1 VTIPNFFII
10 GAARCATESL
20 YAYLKQHPQIYMS
33 PTKETN
39 YFVFYGK
46 AIDYCGP
53 GDQEALQSCYVPDRE
68 AYEAQFSGV
77 RDETAIGE
85 ASPWYI
91 YCPEVP
97 ARIRGEIAHPKFIAM
112 LRNPIDRAY
121 SAFGMLHLSN
131 RECVPD
137 FLDALQLEPGR
148 IAANWEP
155 LWHYK
160 SMGMYFEQVKR
171 YYETYDRT
179 QVRCYI
185 YDDFSRDA
193 EAVIQDVFRFLE
205 VDDQFVPDM
214 SVRLN
219 QSYVPKHMHT
229 HAVLSGCSVLK
240 STMKPLLPAAIR
252 QRLKE
257 PVLNRATGKAS
268 VERDVREQLV
278 EVFRDDITKL
288 QDLIGRDLS
297 AWMQ

>member
-10 GAARCATESL
+10 GPARCATESL
-20 YAYLKQHPQIYMS
+20 YSYLKQHPQIYMT

-39 YFVFYGK
+39 YFVFYGR

-53 GDQEALQSCYVPDRE
+53 GDREALQSCYVSGRE
-68 AYEAQFSGV
+68 SYEAQFSGV
-77 RDETAIGE
+77 RGETAIGE

-97 ARIRGEIAHPKFIAM
+97 ARIRKDVANPKFIAM

-131 RECVPD
+131 REYVPD
-137 FLDALQLEPGR
+137 FLDAFQLEPER
-148 IAANWEP
+148 MAANWEP

-171 YYETYDRT
+171 YYETFDRE
-179 QVRCYI
+179 QLRCYI

-193 EAVIQDVFRFLE
+193 ESVIQDMFRFLE

-219 QSYVPKHMHT
+219 QSYVPKHMQA
-229 HAVLSGCSVLK
+229 HAALSGSSGLK
-240 STMKPLLPAAIR
+240 SAIRPLLPPALR
-252 QRLKE
+252 ERLKQ
-257 PVLNRATGKAS
+257 PLLNRAAGKAR
-268 VERDVREQLV
+268 VEPDVRTQLID
-278 EVFRDDITKL
+278 VFRDDIVQL
-288 QDLIGRDLS
+288 EDLIKRDLS
-297 AWMQ
+297 VWMQ